1 MKIHFRCLESGES
14 ISLDIDPSKLPS
26 VSQLKNNV
34 ASYFELCHCTKPDSL
49 GLQYLAE
56 SESRFGCGVLH
67 KDACFLVEKPF
78 RVHVRGSVNC
88 EISIGTEY
96 TIDNVKSMI
105 YREKGISPENQQLV
119 YRGKEIEGQMP
130 LIQQGIGQCHCI
142 TLKIKFDVYVET
154 LNQRLI
160 VSVSDEEKV
169 SCLKTRIA
177 VAAGIPT
184 RQQRLNFHDIDL
196 SDDETMKQNGIE
208 EYDTIYLQG
217 TLTISLISPI
227 PTNKTFSVPARCND
241 LVRSIKDLIWQKE
254 CIDPDDQLLLLNDK
268 TMDDCKTLREYR
280 CTEIT
285 QFVSDD
291 FPEVL
296 EQERPLQENPL
307 QENTLQE
314 LETSMEWHIYC
325 TLLQHG
331 QIFVKTMR
339 EKTMA
344 IEVVSTNTLNE
355 IKRKI
360 DNRETYSCQDGYI
373 LLYLGRYLHQS
384 RTLTDYCIQMGST
397 LTVAPRLCG
406 GMQIYMKT
414 LTGKTITL
422 EVEAS
427 DTIENV
433 KCKVQD
439 KEGIPPDQQRH
450 IFAGKQLEDGR
461 TLSDYNIQKESTLH
475 LVLRL
480 RGGMQIFV
488 KTLTGK
494 TITLEVEASDT
505 IENVKAKIQDKEGI
519 PPDQQRLIFRGQQL
533 EDGRTLSDYNIQ
545 KEDTLH
551 LVLRLRG
558 GMQIFVKTLTGKTI
572 TLEVEASDTIEN
584 VKAQIQDKE
593 GIPPNQ
599 QQLTFADEQL
609 ENNHTL
615 SDYNIQKEYTI
626 LLEIMLLLVRM
637 LIRRELASLQAI
649 QLEVSTTT
657 TIQDI
662 KLMVQDKEGMH
673 LDIQELYFE
682 GVELE
687 NCKNLSHYNIK
698 HKMSVYL
705 LLKSTI
711 HVMRM
716 DNNCCFDIKCLK
728 GSRVKDF
735 KVFISERE
743 RIRTHEQ
750 RLVLDGRQLE
760 NSDIVEH
767 GKTLCLLKKESGI
780 MYVNVVTQIGNAHIL
795 KLSTSDTANDIRIR
809 IEKKEYVTTDQQL
822 LYMEGKRVEDNYL
835 METIR
840 NNQDMFLTVT
850 VCTVDIEVSIFLSGS
865 SQALLIKSLSRKS
878 EVHMI
883 EKVLKREFECA
894 RLNVVSLSYCGQ
906 KMNEAEPL
914 EAYSLAGAMDLK
926 VEIQFVSPC
935 AVLHAPWRDYLL
947 QLQSH
952 TTVENVHEEP
962 KNHHL
967 NELIFFDDK
976 KVVTAATEHLL
987 HRYPSHKYELR
998 QSVKRVTVTIRKF
1011 VKEPIIVKVN
1021 PQSSILD
1028 VVKKIKEIMQMS
1040 TLSLPFHIYC
1050 GETLIEQDEQCISYY
1065 NTAIKVCQMS
1075 YNQPGSHNL
1084 DLQMELSELIEILVN
1099 IPKGFSFQFKVARS
1113 MGIKELKQMIEKQT
1127 NIDFTKQILHNNQ
1140 SVLQD
1145 EDTIIKSNIFNG
1157 ACLILDYVTKHVVT
1171 DLTKGQMR
1179 RMFSVESTARSKPSH
1194 IHAQIQEEFG
1204 YAPEEQILTA
1214 ELDCSKGMLEQDC
1227 FFLNVLRTDPLNIK
1241 VTLPNGKL
1249 LEMRGNNAMRI
1260 DEIKKKVLETVQ
1272 DSRMDV
1278 FEKEYST
1285 DGATLHLD
1293 MKYHNDEGDNQNDGK
1308 VV

>member
-1 MKIHFRCLESGES
+1 
-14 ISLDIDPSKLPS
+14 
-26 VSQLKNNV
+26 
-34 ASYFELCHCTKPDSL
+34 
-49 GLQYLAE
+49 
-56 SESRFGCGVLH
+56 
-67 KDACFLVEKPF
+67 
-78 RVHVRGSVNC
+78 
-88 EISIGTEY
+88 
-96 TIDNVKSMI
+96 
-105 YREKGISPENQQLV
+105 
-119 YRGKEIEGQMP
+119 
-130 LIQQGIGQCHCI
+130 
-142 TLKIKFDVYVET
+142 
-154 LNQRLI
+154 
-160 VSVSDEEKV
+160 
-169 SCLKTRIA
+169 
-177 VAAGIPT
+177 
-184 RQQRLNFHDIDL
+184 
-196 SDDETMKQNGIE
+196 
-208 EYDTIYLQG
+208 
-217 TLTISLISPI
+217 
-227 PTNKTFSVPARCND
+227 
-241 LVRSIKDLIWQKE
+241 
-254 CIDPDDQLLLLNDK
+254 
-268 TMDDCKTLREYR
+268 
-280 CTEIT
+280 
-285 QFVSDD
+285 
-291 FPEVL
+291 
-296 EQERPLQENPL
+296 
-307 QENTLQE
+307 
-314 LETSMEWHIYC
+314 
-325 TLLQHG
+325 
-331 QIFVKTMR
+331 
-339 EKTMA
+339 MA
-344 IEVVSTNTLNE
+344 IEVVSTSTVND

-360 DNRETYSCQDGYI
+360 DKRETYSYQDGYI

-427 DTIENV
+427 DTIENI
-433 KCKVQD
+433 KGKVQD

-519 PPDQQRLIFRGQQL
+519 PPDQQRLIFGGQQL

-545 KEDTLH
+545 KEDTLF

-584 VKAQIQDKE
+584 VKAKIQDKE
-593 GIPPNQ
+593 GIPPDQ
-599 QQLTFADEQL
+599 QQLTFANEQL

-615 SDYNIQKEYTI
+615 SDYSIQKEYTI
-626 LLEIMLLLVRM
+626 LLEIMLLFVRM
-637 LIRRELASLQAI
+637 LIRREDSLQAVK
-649 QLEVSTTT
+649 LEVGTTT

-662 KLMVQDKEGMH
+662 KLMIQDKEGMH
-673 LDIQELYFE
+673 LDIQELYFD
-682 GVELE
+682 GAELE
-687 NCKNLSHYNIK
+687 NCKNLSHYDIK

-728 GSRVKDF
+728 GSRVKDI
-735 KVFISERE
+735 KVLISERE

-760 NSDIVEH
+760 NNDIVEH

-780 MYVNVVTQIGNAHIL
+780 MYVNVRTQIGNVHIL
-795 KLSTSDTANDIRIR
+795 KLSTSDTANAIRVE
-809 IEKKEYVTTDQQL
+809 IERKEYITTDQQL
-822 LYMEGKRVEDNYL
+822 LYMEGKRVEDNIL

-840 NNQDMFLTVT
+840 NNEDKFLTVK

-894 RLNVVSLSYCGQ
+894 DLNVVSLSYCGQ
-906 KMNEAEPL
+906 KMNEAKPL
-914 EAYSLAGAMDLK
+914 ESYSLKGAMDVIL
-926 VEIQFVSPC
+926 EIQFVSPC
-935 AVLHAPWRDYLL
+935 AILHAPWRDYLL

-952 TTVENVHEEP
+952 TTVAKVYEEP

-987 HRYPSHKYELR
+987 HCYPSHKYELR
-998 QSVKRVTVTIRKF
+998 QCVKRVTVTIRKF
-1011 VKEPIIVKVN
+1011 VKEPLIIEVN

-1028 VVKKIKEIMQMS
+1028 VVTKIKEIMQMS
-1040 TLSLPFHIYC
+1040 TLSLPFHLYC

-1065 NTAIKVCQMS
+1065 NTAIKVCQLS
-1075 YNQPGSHNL
+1075 YNKPGSHNL

-1099 IPKGFSFQFKVARS
+1099 IPRRIPYQIKVARS
-1113 MGIKELKQMIEKQT
+1113 MEIKDLKQMIEKQT

-1145 EDTIIKSNIFNG
+1145 EDTIMTSNIFNG

-1179 RMFSVESTARSKPSH
+1179 RHFSVKSTARSKPSH
-1194 IHAQIQEEFG
+1194 IHTEIQKEFG

-1285 DGATLHLD
+1285 DGATLHID
-1293 MKYHNDEGDNQNDGK
+1293 MRYHNDDGKNQNDGK